1 MLTIVIPAGYK
12 IDDDDNIIS
21 WPEVTVNLEHSLAS
35 ISKWE
40 AKYRRPY
47 LKPDDK
53 KTALEVLDYI
63 KMMSLTDGVTDDQ
76 WNGLSHGNV
85 EAIKEYISENQTAT
99 TFSDKAKKAKSR
111 EIITSELI
119 YCWMVQQQIPFE
131 CQYWHL
137 SRLLTLI
144 NVVSIKNQPPEKQN
158 PIDSIN
164 RTRELNKARRAANV
178 KTPHI
183 PKH

>member
-1 MLTIVIPAGYK
+1 MLTIVIPGSET
-12 IDDDDNIIS
+12 ITDDNEIIT
-21 WPEVTVNLEHSLAS
+21 WPETVVQLEHSLIS

-40 AKYRRPY
+40 AKFKRPY
-47 LKPDDK
+47 LKPGDE
-53 KTALEVLDYI
+53 KTAKEVFEYI
-63 KMMSLTDGVTDDQ
+63 KMMCLTEGITDRQWSSL
-76 WNGLSHGNV
+76 SPENV
-85 EAIKEYISENQTAT
+85 QQIKEYIEDSQTAT
-99 TFSDKAKKAKSR
+99 TFSEKQKKAKSR

-137 SRLLTLI
+137 NRLLTLI

-158 PIDSIN
+158 PMDSIR
-164 RTRELNKARRAANV
+164 RTQELNKARRAANV
-178 KTPHI
+178 KKPHI